1 MTIDEAIK
9 HCEEVTEEQ
18 ESKASF
24 NEYRFKTKHIEVYER
39 QWKNCKECASEHRQ
53 LAKWLK
59 ELKEFKV
66 LFVKANRDVGNVH
79 LDNRAIFEKFFWEV
93 WKIFDVKGLEE
104 VNADE
109 EGSESE

>member
-1 MTIDEAIK
+1 MTLDEAIK
-9 HCEEVTEEQ
+9 HCEEVATE
-18 ESKASF
+18 
-24 NEYRFKTKHIEVYER
+24 NEKTIAYYTIQGDKE
-39 QWKNCKECASEHRQ
+39 WPDECAKEHRQ

>member
-9 HCEEVTEEQ
+9 HCEEVAESEER
-18 ESKASF
+18 KARLYQRPNKEIKGSGKR
-24 NEYRFKTKHIEVYER
+24 YLSCI
-39 QWKNCKECASEHRQ
+39 ECANEHRQ
-53 LAKWLK
+53 LTKWLK

-93 WKIFDVKGLEE
+93 WKIFDVTGLEE